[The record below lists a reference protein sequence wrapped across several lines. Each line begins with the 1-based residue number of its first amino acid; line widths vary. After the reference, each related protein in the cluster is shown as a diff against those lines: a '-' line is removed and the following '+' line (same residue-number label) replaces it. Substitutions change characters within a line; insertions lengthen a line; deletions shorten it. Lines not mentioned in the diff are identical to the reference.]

1 MKYEEMIDSEGNK
14 TIIIDNEDGSYK
26 SFPAVEDN
34 PEYVAFLE
42 QLSEKE

>member
-1 MKYEEMIDSEGNK
+1 MKYQELLDDQGNK
-14 TIIIDNEDGSYK
+14 HIIINNEDGSFK